1 MWLSSVSFPLLN
13 ISPWDDIKTCF
24 SVLPDSSFMEAT
36 SASVD
41 VGTLPEVQLVSKRT
55 GPEGSAAHALRR
67 PHLAGRVCAE
77 LRARSKNE
85 ATR

>member
-1 MWLSSVSFPLLN
+1 MRAATLVAGAALGRSLH
-13 ISPWDDIKTCF
+13 SP
-24 SVLPDSSFMEAT
+24 VLPDSSLTEAT
-36 SASVD
+36 SASAD

>member
-1 MWLSSVSFPLLN
+1 MQAATLVAGAALGR
-13 ISPWDDIKTCF
+13 SPH
-24 SVLPDSSFMEAT
+24 SPVLPDSSLTEAT